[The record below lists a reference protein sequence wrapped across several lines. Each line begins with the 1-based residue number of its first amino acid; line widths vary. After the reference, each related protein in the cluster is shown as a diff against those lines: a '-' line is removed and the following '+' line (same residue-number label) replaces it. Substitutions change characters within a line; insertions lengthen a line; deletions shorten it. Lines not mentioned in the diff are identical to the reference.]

1 MAQQI
6 DHSQIAWDDENPQG
20 LINPNHVQWD
30 QPKDGSFLA
39 STTGRFIKGLKDPI
53 DGAAQALAHALP
65 ESITDA
71 MNEGVQRLNDLPV
84 IGRATKAIGLTPAT
98 SEQLDDDIRKSE
110 QQYQL
115 ARKDAGQDGLD
126 LARVTGNMVGT
137 LPLNSVLPGGGASLA
152 SKTAAGAAGGAVFGA
167 TMPVTDSD
175 YSDQKKTQ
183 IGMGAMLGGAAPGVL
198 QGVGKIISPAASKN
212 PHVQTLIEAGV
223 TPTPGQLM
231 GGIAQRVEDKAT
243 SLPIVGDAITSAR
256 QRAVVDYNK
265 AIFDRTLAPIGVKV
279 DQVGREGVA
288 AAQQAIE
295 KAYDDIMPQIQFK
308 ADSQFVSELGNIR
321 TTIQHLPDGQVKAFD
336 SLLSSKLLQKMT
348 PQGVADG
355 LNYKQVTSELGRLA
369 KTYMSDVDADK
380 RQLGIALKEVQNAVK
395 DNLIRARP
403 QAAQKLA
410 TIDKAYS
417 NFTRLQQA
425 AGMSADGIF
434 TPAQFKN
441 AVRAGDRTMRK
452 GAYAKG
458 SAIMQDLAD
467 AGTSVLNSKIPDSG
481 TAGRL
486 LGAGA
491 GLGAG
496 VYNPAIPASLVGASV
511 PYLPG
516 ADAFMKALIAVRPKG
531 AEAVAKGI
539 AKTPNTVLPALVGD
553 YHE

>member
-30 QPKDGSFLA
+30 KPKDGSFLA

-65 ESITDA
+65 DSITDA

-84 IGRATKAIGLTPAT
+84 IGQATKAIGLTPAT
-98 SEQLDDDIRKSE
+98 SAQLDDDIMKSE

-126 LARVTGNMVGT
+126 LARVTGNIVGT

-167 TMPVTDSD
+167 TMPVTDGD
-175 YSDQKKTQ
+175 YSEEKKTQ
-183 IGMGAMLGGAAPGVL
+183 IGMGAILGGVAPGVF
-198 QGVGKIISPAASKN
+198 QGVGKIISSAASKN

-321 TTIQHLPDGQVKAFD
+321 TMIQHLPDGQVKAFD
-336 SLLSSKLLQKMT
+336 SLLSSKLVQKMT
-348 PQGVADG
+348 PQGAADG

-395 DNLIRARP
+395 D
-403 QAAQKLA
+403 
-410 TIDKAYS
+410 
-417 NFTRLQQA
+417 
-425 AGMSADGIF
+425 
-434 TPAQFKN
+434 
-441 AVRAGDRTMRK
+441 
-452 GAYAKG
+452 
-458 SAIMQDLAD
+458 
-467 AGTSVLNSKIPDSG
+467 
-481 TAGRL
+481 
-486 LGAGA
+486 
-491 GLGAG
+491 
-496 VYNPAIPASLVGASV
+496 
-511 PYLPG
+511 
-516 ADAFMKALIAVRPKG
+516 
-531 AEAVAKGI
+531 
-539 AKTPNTVLPALVGD
+539 
-553 YHE
+553 

>member
-6 DHSQIAWDDENPQG
+6 DHSQIAWDEENPQG

-30 QPKDGSFLA
+30 KPKDDNFLA

-65 ESITDA
+65 DSITDA

-84 IGRATKAIGLTPAT
+84 IGQATKAIGLTPAT
-98 SEQLDDDIRKSE
+98 SAQLDDDIRKSE

-126 LARVTGNMVGT
+126 LARITGNIVGT

-152 SKTAAGAAGGAVFGA
+152 SKAAAGSAGGAVFGA
-167 TMPVTDSD
+167 TMPVADGD
-175 YSDQKKTQ
+175 YSEQKKTQ
-183 IGMGAMLGGAAPGVL
+183 IGMGALLGGAAPGVL

-321 TTIQHLPDGQVKAFD
+321 TMIQHLPDGQVKAFD
-336 SLLSSKLLQKMT
+336 SLLSSKLVQKMT
-348 PQGVADG
+348 PQGSADG
-355 LNYKQVTSELGRLA
+355 LNYKQATSELGRLA
-369 KTYMSDVDADK
+369 RTYMSDVDADK
-380 RQLGIALKEVQNAVK
+380 RQLGLALKEVQNAVK

-467 AGTSVLNSKIPDSG
+467 AGSSVLNSKIPDSG

-531 AEAVAKGI
+531 AEAVAGRLSNMPS
-539 AKTPNTVLPALVGD
+539 TLGPALMGD

>member
-30 QPKDGSFLA
+30 KPKDGSFLA

-65 ESITDA
+65 DSITDA
-71 MNEGVQRLNDLPV
+71 MNEGVQRLNELPV
-84 IGRATKAIGLTPAT
+84 IGQATKAIGLTPAT
-98 SEQLDDDIRKSE
+98 SAQLDDDIMKSE

-115 ARKDAGQDGLD
+115 ARKDAGLDGLD
-126 LARVTGNMVGT
+126 LARITGNIVGT

-152 SKTAAGAAGGAVFGA
+152 SKAAAGSAGGAVFGA
-167 TMPVTDSD
+167 TMPVTDGD
-175 YSDQKKTQ
+175 YSEQKKTQ
-183 IGMGAMLGGAAPGVL
+183 IGMGALLGGAAPGVF
-198 QGVGKIISPAASKN
+198 QGIGKAISPAASKN
-212 PHVQTLIEAGV
+212 HHVQTLIEAGV

-265 AIFDRTLAPIGVKV
+265 AIFDRTLAPIGVRI

-321 TTIQHLPDGQVKAFD
+321 TMIQHLPDGQVKAFD
-336 SLLSSKLLQKMT
+336 SLLSSKLVQKMT
-348 PQGVADG
+348 PQGAADG

-434 TPAQFKN
+434 TPAQFKT

-458 SAIMQDLAD
+458 SAVMQDLAD

-481 TAGRL
+481 TASRL

-516 ADAFMKALIAVRPKG
+516 ADAFMKALIAIRPKG
-531 AEAVAKGI
+531 AEAVAGRI
-539 AKTPNTVLPALVGD
+539 SNMPSTLAPALMGD